1 MINLQDTVVKGLNP
15 YYRSAKISEP
25 KTRQIIG
32 YFALDL
38 TAKKNQAGKFADL
51 AVNGVA

>member
-1 MINLQDTVVKGLNP
+1 VKGLNP
-15 YYRSAKISEP
+15 YYRVAEISEP
-25 KTRQIIG
+25 KNLQIID